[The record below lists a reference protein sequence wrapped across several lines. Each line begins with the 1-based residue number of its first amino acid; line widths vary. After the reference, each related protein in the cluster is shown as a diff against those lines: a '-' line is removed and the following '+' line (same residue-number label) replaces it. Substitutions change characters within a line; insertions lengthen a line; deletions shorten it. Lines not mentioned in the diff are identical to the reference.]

1 MSERETFEIL
11 GIEATKDEEAIRA
24 AYREKVVSV
33 NPEDD
38 PEGFKKLRTAYENA
52 IRLINGPA
60 EGEEKS
66 EEDMTEVELHV
77 KKAEAIY
84 DDIKKRSD
92 VSLWEEWLNHPLC
105 QGLDTVDEMRE
116 AFLTFALDRFFLS
129 HDVWVKIDKVFTI
142 KDERKLLCEMFPPDF
157 IDYVIFHVDNE
168 DFFEVGKLKTRE
180 EYLELIK
187 NTDIEDTII
196 REKGNDYVP
205 EEFHNK
211 ADEYIRDASSIS
223 MLIEKMINPQYSEE
237 DRHNAV
243 MQMKSE
249 QYYFGHSD
257 VWHPFEYV
265 GAMRLMQELGELEKA
280 DYLARCVLIDEL
292 FDFECYLYS
301 TAAFIIVNAQRIRN
315 EKNGTEG
322 VGDINLDAV
331 NAGIKRVLDERP
343 KFMLARIAKSVIYYL
358 NGEYTESKDEI
369 MGVLEDDNRNEVAVS
384 MMRMINEK
392 LIVSFKEKIEA
403 EPENLKERIELG
415 WCLFQKEDG
424 KGTIELLEGIEPD
437 KDNEYDYHNLI
448 GRCYFNL
455 EEYEKAEPH
464 LAKWLELI
472 TRLYERSKTEDTE
485 SWSKE
490 DKKRVTR
497 LGYCYYM
504 NAACKASLKN
514 YEDGEKLMRISI
526 EKENDANERIY
537 YQESLGL
544 ILHEEKKYDEEM
556 VIWNEMIENTPHCV
570 PAFVHRQEVAYEL
583 RDAGCVVDDY
593 YNIVADVPQYARAYV
608 LAAKVFHV
616 YRQED
621 ELNTL
626 LERAKENDIKSD
638 ALDSIRANLL
648 RAHGDYKEAY
658 KLLTDIETNISKND
672 TDIDSPYEFY
682 IDFANLFLNMGNR
695 HIRPE
700 DVYVYDNRA
709 ANFKHK
715 KATGHFA
722 YAIYFCEKAMELD
735 PANKRSRWV
744 LSDIYEAMDD
754 RESCEAVYREM
765 LELDPA
771 DADINFEF
779 GAYYHRKNNLHAAY
793 DQYKETL
800 KKNPDHK
807 LANNKLM
814 KLYEKS
820 FLDKEKK
827 EFYDSAVKYAA
838 AQLKND
844 DDSYYYVERALL
856 YIDGYE
862 FDKAIEDAK
871 AALKSDPENF
881 YAMNA
886 AGYSL
891 MMLERYEEAE
901 EYFKK
906 GIEVMGDEKPETP
919 HLHMNLARCSEM
931 QWKYEQAIECYF
943 FLNEHFGDDMNGHM
957 RMGVIYGKNKKYKE
971 AAGEYLYRH
980 DHYTEQKKND
990 KNNDPWIDE
999 RIIANVVKLVHIY
1012 RLAGDM
1018 ENYKEWSLYIHRFIQ
1033 RKNIMNL
1040 LSNLKMNDNEKEA
1053 AVYILKE
1060 AGKHSLF
1067 VERDYK
1073 LAIKYFEKAQK
1084 LMKKYEELNDVD
1096 DLATLGDIN
1105 SDLADCYARL
1115 GQKTKSK
1122 LSAEMA
1128 IKCYTKKSG
1137 SVEEYLGF
1145 RKELPFRLGELAML
1159 YFFMGDEKKAFEFCD
1174 RMQCELRC
1182 SFCREKKCY
1191 EKYLALARIYELKKD
1206 NKKALEMYEQALIY
1220 GPDDC
1225 EVKVAIELL
1234 SGKKGV

>member
-1 MSERETFEIL
+1 MNERETWEIL
-11 GIEATKDEEAIRA
+11 GIDATKDEEAIKT
-24 AYREKVVSV
+24 AYREKVVKV

-52 IRLINGPA
+52 IRLINEPA

-66 EEDMTEVELHV
+66 EEDMTEVELHI
-77 KKAEAIY
+77 KRAEKIY
-84 DDIKKRSD
+84 DDVTTRASIEK
-92 VSLWEEWLNHPLC
+92 WEEWLSNPLC

-116 AFLTFALDRFFLS
+116 AFLAFALDRFFFS
-129 HDVWVKIDKVFTI
+129 HEVWAKMDKVFTI
-142 KDERKLLCEMFPPDF
+142 KDEKKLLSEMFPPDF
-157 IDYVIFHVDNE
+157 IDYVIFHIDNE
-168 DFFEVGKLKTRE
+168 DFFEVDKIKTRE
-180 EYLELIK
+180 DYLQMVK
-187 NTDIEDTII
+187 DTDIEAMIP
-196 REKGNDYVP
+196 REKKNDYVP
-205 EEFHNK
+205 EEFHSK
-211 ADEYIRDASSIS
+211 ADEYIRDVSNIS
-223 MLIEKMINPQYSEE
+223 MLIERMVNPQYSEE
-237 DRHNAV
+237 DKQNAIA
-243 MQMKSE
+243 QMMSE
-249 QYYFGHSD
+249 QYYFENAD
-257 VWHPFEYV
+257 IWHPFEYV
-265 GAMRLMQELGELEKA
+265 GAMRLLQETGEIEKA
-280 DYLARCVLIDEL
+280 DYLAEKVLVDEL
-292 FDFECYLYS
+292 FDFECYTYS
-301 TAAFIIVNAQRIRN
+301 TAAFIIANGQMKRN
-315 EKNGTEG
+315 EINGTEG
-322 VGDINLDAV
+322 VGDIKLDAV
-331 NAGIKRVLDERP
+331 NAGIKKVLDVRP
-343 KFMLARIAKSVIYYL
+343 KFMLARIAKALIYYL
-358 NGEYTESKDEI
+358 SGEYTEAKEEI

-384 MMRMINEK
+384 FMRVINEK
-392 LIVSFKEKIEA
+392 LITSFKKKVED
-403 EPENLKERIELG
+403 EPDNLKERIELG

-424 KGTIELLEGIEPD
+424 QGTIELLEGIEPD
-437 KDNEYDYHNLI
+437 EENEYDYHNLI

-455 EEYEKAEPH
+455 ERYKEAEPH
-464 LAKWLELI
+464 LEKWLELI
-472 TRLYERSKTEDTE
+472 NNLCERYKTEDT
-485 SWSKE
+485 SDWSKE

-504 NAACKASLKN
+504 NAACKASLKD
-514 YEDGEKLMRISI
+514 YETGEKLMRISI
-526 EKENDANERIY
+526 EKEEDPNERIY

-544 ILHEEKKYDEEM
+544 ILHEQKKYDAEM
-556 VIWNEMIENTPHCV
+556 EIWNEMIENTPHCV
-570 PAFVHRQEVAYEL
+570 PAFVHRQEAAYEL

-593 YNIVADVPQYARAYV
+593 YNVVADVPQYARAYV
-608 LAAKVFHV
+608 LAAKVFHI
-616 YRQED
+616 YRQD
-621 ELNTL
+621 EELKTL

-638 ALDSIRANLL
+638 ALDNIRANVL
-648 RAHGDYKEAY
+648 RSHGEYKEAY
-658 KLLTDIETNISKND
+658 KLLTDIEKNIAKNE
-672 TDIDSPYEFY
+672 TDVDEVFEFY
-682 IDFANLFLNMGNR
+682 IDFANLFLNMANKR
-695 HIRPE
+695 LNPQDI
-700 DVYVYDNRA
+700 YAYDNRA
-709 ANFKHK
+709 VNFKHK
-715 KATGHFA
+715 NATGHFA
-722 YAIYFCEKAMELD
+722 YAIYFCEKALEVEPD
-735 PANKRSRWV
+735 NKRSRWV
-744 LSDIYEAMDD
+744 LSDVYEAMDD
-754 RESCEAVYREM
+754 REGCEAVYREM

-771 DADINFEF
+771 DANINFEF
-779 GAYYHRKNNLHAAY
+779 GAYYHRKGNFHAAY

-800 KKNPDHK
+800 KKDPNNK

-827 EFYDSAVKYAA
+827 EFYDSAVKYAT

-862 FDKAIEDAK
+862 FEKAIEDAK
-871 AALKSDPENF
+871 VALKSDPENF

-901 EYFKK
+901 DFFKK
-906 GIEVMGDEKPETP
+906 GIEVMGDENPETP

-931 QWKYEQAIECYF
+931 QWKYDQAIECYF

-980 DHYTEQKKND
+980 DHYVEQKKND
-990 KNNDPWIDE
+990 KDNDPWIDE
-999 RIIANVVKLVHIY
+999 RIIANVVKLIHVY

-1018 ENYKEWSLYIHRFIQ
+1018 EKYKEWSLYLHRFIQ

-1040 LSNLKMNDNEKEA
+1040 LANLKMNDNEKEA

-1060 AGKHSLF
+1060 AGKNSLF

-1073 LAIKYFEKAQK
+1073 LAIKYFEKAAK
-1084 LMKKYEELNDVD
+1084 LMKKYEELSDVD
-1096 DLATLGDIN
+1096 DLATLGDIH

-1122 LSAEMA
+1122 LAAEMA
-1128 IKCYTKKSG
+1128 MKCYTKKSG

-1145 RKELPFRLGELAML
+1145 KKELPFRLGELAML
-1159 YFFMGDEKKAFEFCD
+1159 YFFMGDEKKAIEFCD

-1206 NKKALEMYEQALIY
+1206 TKKALEMYEQALLY